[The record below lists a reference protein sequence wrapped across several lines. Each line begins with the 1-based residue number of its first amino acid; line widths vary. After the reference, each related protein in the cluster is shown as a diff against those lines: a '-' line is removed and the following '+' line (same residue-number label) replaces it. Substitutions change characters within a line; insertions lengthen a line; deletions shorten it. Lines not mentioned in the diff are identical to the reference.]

1 MFLGDEFCHN
11 PAWLKI
17 TKNYTVDSFLA
28 AHNLRSY
35 PAIVRPIIHWFL
47 PSMQNVR
54 AQLRESRSIINP
66 LLEKRRAEKATL
78 LREGRKRDESDDAIE
93 WFEQVSLQKNIK
105 YDPAYMQ
112 LNLALA
118 AIHTTTDLLT
128 QTMYEIIQNPQILPP
143 LREEIISVISEG
155 GWKKTTLYNLKLMD
169 SVIKEAQRMKPI
181 SLGKFSHAITVKTV
195 RSNNLP
201 PPLQ

>member
-1 MFLGDEFCHN
+1 
-11 PAWLKI
+11 
-17 TKNYTVDSFLA
+17 
-28 AHNLRSY
+28 
-35 PAIVRPIIHWFL
+35 
-47 PSMQNVR
+47 MQNVR